1 MYYYIFEQPRNSND
15 RKIHDKVRVALEESN
30 IYGENCVASPAR
42 SADELTEMGF
52 NKGATTIV
60 AVGSDRHI
68 NKIVN
73 TIKLLER
80 GLNRNVVLGV
90 IPVDPDSTIKE
101 RLRLG
106 TIEDACDAL
115 KKRRYTT
122 VTLGYIEGVRYFLTT
137 AEIHCGAP
145 VKISIRA
152 DRWQSS
158 HEITD
163 LVIFSDLTF
172 SFYNSLSHKKGV
184 SKLLAWMTG
193 SQSGAEEISIFHGR
207 TLQISS
213 GVILPVTIEGEPVTK
228 TPFIVYKMPKA
239 LKVIIKRD
247 KFISSENN
255 EEKALNN
262 LG

>member
-1 MYYYIFEQPRNSND
+1 MYYYIFEQPRNSAD
-15 RKIHDKVRVALEESN
+15 RKTHDKVRIALENSG
-30 IYGENCVASPAR
+30 IFGEISVASPAR

-90 IPVDPDSTIKE
+90 IPVDDGSSIKE
-101 RLRLG
+101 RLRLNG
-106 TIEDACDAL
+106 LEDACDAL

-137 AEIHCGAP
+137 AEMHSSMP
-145 VKISIRA
+145 VKVSIRA
-152 DRWQSS
+152 DRWQSA

-172 SFYNSLSHKKGV
+172 SFYNSMGAKKGLGRLM
-184 SKLLAWMTG
+184 SWMTG
-193 SQSGAEEISIFHGR
+193 SKSGADEASIFHGR
-207 TLQISS
+207 TLQVSS
-213 GVILPVTIEGEPVTK
+213 GVILPVTIEGETVTK
-228 TPFIVYKMPKA
+228 TPFIVYKMPRA

-247 KFISSENN
+247 KFIVSENN
-255 EEKALNN
+255 EERA
-262 LG
+262 

>member
-1 MYYYIFEQPRNSND
+1 MYYYIFEQPRNGND
-15 RKIHDKVRVALEESN
+15 RKVHDKVRIALENNS

-52 NKGATTIV
+52 NKGANTIV
-60 AVGSDRHI
+60 AVGSDKHI

-90 IPVDPDSTIKE
+90 IPTDESSTIKE
-101 RLRLG
+101 RFRIS
-106 TIEDACDAL
+106 TIDDACDAL

-122 VTLGYIEGVRYFLTT
+122 VTLGYIEGVRYFLSS
-137 AEIHCGAP
+137 AEMHSASP
-145 VKISIRA
+145 VKISMRA
-152 DRWQSS
+152 DRWHSS
-158 HEITD
+158 HDITD
-163 LVIFSDLTF
+163 LIIFSDLTF
-172 SFYNSLSHKKGV
+172 SFYNSLGHKKGI
-184 SKLLAWMTG
+184 SKLVAWMVG
-193 SQSGAEEISIFHGR
+193 GQSGAEEISIFHSR

-213 GVILPVTIEGEPVTK
+213 GVILPVSIEGEVVTK

-247 KFISSENN
+247 KFITGNN
-255 EEKALNN
+255 VEESK
-262 LG
+262 

>member
-15 RKIHDKVRVALEESN
+15 RKVHDKIRLALETN
-30 IYGENCVASPAR
+30 RIYGENSVASPAR

-68 NKIVN
+68 NRIVN

-90 IPVDPDSTIKE
+90 IPTDLESSIKE
-101 RLRLG
+101 RLRLN
-106 TIEDACDAL
+106 TLEDACDAL

-137 AEIHCGAP
+137 AEIHSATP
-145 VKISIRA
+145 IKISIRA

-163 LVIFSDLTF
+163 FVIFSDLTF
-172 SFYNSLSHKKGV
+172 SFYNSLASKKGLG
-184 SKLLAWMTG
+184 KLFAWMTG

-207 TLQISS
+207 TLQVSS
-213 GVILPVTIEGEPVTK
+213 GVILPVTIEGEAVTK

-247 KFISSENN
+247 KFIKEENH
-255 EEKALNN
+255 EEKLSNN
-262 LG
+262 